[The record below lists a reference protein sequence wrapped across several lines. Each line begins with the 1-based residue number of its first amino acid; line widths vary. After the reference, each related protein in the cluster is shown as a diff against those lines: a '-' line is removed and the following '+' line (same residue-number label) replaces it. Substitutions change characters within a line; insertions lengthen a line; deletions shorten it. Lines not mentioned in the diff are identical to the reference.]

1 MCRKILKLNT
11 YMKIC
16 RDLSALS
23 HDTKYAVAAI
33 AITDNFSEICGIG
46 YNGDYSGGPNVRT
59 NFDHGK
65 SGFIHSEANLLTH
78 IGRPY
83 EMRQNLIIM
92 CTHKPCTM
100 CAKLIVNSGI
110 KRVVYDEDYVDEEGY
125 ADEVFSSSCVSC
137 VKLSNLTSSDK
148 RVKDFLSSKHSYRSS

>member
-1 MCRKILKLNT
+1 MDRKILKLNT
-11 YMKIC
+11 YMQIC

-46 YNGDYSGGPNVRT
+46 YNGDYAGGPNVRT
-59 NFDHGK
+59 DFKHGK

-83 EMRQNLIIM
+83 ELRKNLIIM
-92 CTHKPCTM
+92 CTHMPCTM

-110 KRVVYDEDYVDEEGY
+110 RRVVYDADYIDEEGN
-125 ADEVFSSSCVSC
+125 ADAVFGSSGVKCAKLERLVS
-137 VKLSNLTSSDK
+137 SER
-148 RVKDFLSSKHSYRSS
+148 RVEDFLTLHHS

>member
-1 MCRKILKLNT
+1 MEDRKILKLKT

-83 EMRQNLIIM
+83 ELRKNLIIM

-110 KRVVYDEDYVDEEGY
+110 KRVVYDEDYVDEEGGT
-125 ADEVFSSSCVSC
+125 DDVFRDSGISCR
-137 VKLSNLTSSDK
+137 KLSNLVKSDIAV
-148 RVKDFLSSKHSYRSS
+148 RDFLSSRDS